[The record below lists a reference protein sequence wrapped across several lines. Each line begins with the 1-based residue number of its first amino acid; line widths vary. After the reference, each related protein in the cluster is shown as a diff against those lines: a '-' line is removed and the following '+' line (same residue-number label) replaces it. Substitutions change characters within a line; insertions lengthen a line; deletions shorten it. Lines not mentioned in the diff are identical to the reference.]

1 MATPSPKASKLAQ
14 HDVSA
19 GDRRITMFGFG
30 TRSAARTL
38 TPTQVR
44 QMGDTITLVDVRE
57 DGEWASGHIAGA
69 IHIPLGSL
77 RDELDRIPSGKPVV
91 FYCHAGG
98 RSSQAITIAMAAG
111 QAHDTHMGGGI
122 SAWRAQGF
130 PSAS

>member
-1 MATPSPKASKLAQ
+1 
-14 HDVSA
+14 
-19 GDRRITMFGFG
+19 MFGFG
-30 TRSAARTL
+30 ARSAEKTL

-44 QMGDTITLVDVRE
+44 QLGDAITLVDVRD

-77 RDELDRIPSGKPVV
+77 RDKIALIPPGKPVV

-98 RSSQAITIAMAAG
+98 RSSQAIAIAMAAG
-111 QAHDTHMGGGI
+111 QPHDTHMAGGI

-130 PSAS
+130 ASAS